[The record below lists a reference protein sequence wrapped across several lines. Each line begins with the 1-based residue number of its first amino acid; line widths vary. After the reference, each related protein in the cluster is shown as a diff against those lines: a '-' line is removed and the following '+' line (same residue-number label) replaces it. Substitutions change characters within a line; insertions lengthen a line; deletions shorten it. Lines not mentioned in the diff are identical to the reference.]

1 MGDRV
6 RKTERSRGEVAD
18 IIERFVDGICGKW
31 DWDDFISWP
40 IVDPQLDTIRTRCAG
55 LSQEFPTTQKGHYC
69 SEAGVEVLRQ
79 MVKDLRQPRATN

>member
-1 MGDRV
+1 V

-40 IVDPQLDTIRTRCAG
+40 IVDPHLDAIRTRCAG
-55 LSQEFPTTQKGHYC
+55 MSQEFPTAEKRHYC
-69 SEAGVEVLRQ
+69 NEAGMEVLRQ
-79 MVKDLRQPRATN
+79 MVRELRQPKIPN

>member
-1 MGDRV
+1 M

-31 DWDDFISWP
+31 DWDDFISFP
-40 IVDPQLDTIRTRCAG
+40 IVDPQLDTIVRAARPV
-55 LSQEFPTTQKGHYC
+55 QEFPTTQKGHYC

-79 MVKDLRQPRATN
+79 MVKELRQPRTQIVG

>member
-1 MGDRV
+1 M

-18 IIERFVDGICGKW
+18 IIERFVNGTGGKW

-40 IVDPQLDTIRTRCAG
+40 IADPQLDAIRARCAG
-55 LSQEFPTTQKGHYC
+55 LSQEFQTTQKGHYC

-79 MVKDLRQPRATN
+79 MVKELR